1 MSEVVPI
8 FEDKE
13 VRMTMTVTPGM
24 PPRLR
29 TGTRLTR
36 APIAAD
42 RWRVLDPAGLIIGHI
57 AARSDPGGTRYR
69 ARRYHPESRAFVDLG
84 EFWSIG
90 DAVQCLRYMR

>member
-1 MSEVVPI
+1 
-8 FEDKE
+8 
-13 VRMTMTVTPGM
+13 MTMTVTHGM

-29 TGTRLTR
+29 TGTRLTL